1 MIFRI
6 SPTEN
11 GYWAGKITEK
21 PLESFHII
29 YCNVRGF
36 YNEKIALITDG
47 WQRYVTAAWII
58 GYRRYLEDSHLDASL
73 YVFHSFGNFSKDEKY
88 NQGEYNIYNLPR
100 LEDFVSERGGVSV
113 CKTDPQENEQ
123 AALPALHP

>member
-1 MIFRI
+1 MSGDFTI
-6 SPTEN
+6 
-11 GYWAGKITEK
+11 K
-21 PLESFHII
+21 
-29 YCNVRGF
+29 
-36 YNEKIALITDG
+36 KIALITDG

-73 YVFHSFGNFSKDEKY
+73 YVFHSFANFSKDEKY